1 MCVTSSNQTEQLRL
15 FVAVTLPTEARG
27 ALAEVIGR
35 LRAANLRGVRTVAPE
50 GVHITLK
57 FLGNVDAGRV
67 SEISEALTGA
77 AHGSARFTLALQG
90 LGAFPDGRAPR
101 VLWAGVTVDTA
112 VSGDA
117 EAGVSGFPDAL
128 GALARRVDDA
138 CAGLGFPRERRPFS
152 PHLTIARLRDSAT
165 DADRRRAA
173 DALAAI
179 GLDYSGGFEVS
190 AMHLIKSTLTAS
202 GALYETVCSV
212 DLQDRPT

>member
-1 MCVTSSNQTEQLRL
+1 MTGSRQPEQLRL
-15 FVAVTLPTEARG
+15 FVAVTLPPEVRD

-67 SEISEALTGA
+67 PEISEALTSA
-77 AHGSARFTLALQG
+77 AHGAMPFRLALRG
-90 LGAFPDGRAPR
+90 LGAFPDDRAPR
-101 VLWAGVTVDTA
+101 VLWAGVSVDTA
-112 VSGDA
+112 VSGGTD
-117 EAGVSGFPDAL
+117 AGVSGFPDAL

-138 CAGLGFPRERRPFS
+138 CAGLGFPRERRAFS
-152 PHLTIARLRDSAT
+152 PHLTIARLRDSAS

-179 GLDYSGGFEVS
+179 GLDDSGDFEVS
-190 AMHLIKSTLTAS
+190 AFHLIKSTLTPS
-202 GALYETVCSV
+202 GARYETIHSV
-212 DLQDRPT
+212 RLRERAG

>member
-1 MCVTSSNQTEQLRL
+1 MTSSNQTEQLRL
-15 FVAVTLPTEARG
+15 FVAVTLPTEVRD
-27 ALAEVIGR
+27 ALAGVIGR

-57 FLGNVDAGRV
+57 FLGNVKAARV
-67 SEISEALTGA
+67 SELSEALTGA

-101 VLWAGVTVDTA
+101 VLWAGVT
-112 VSGDA
+112 GDA
-117 EAGVSGFPDAL
+117 EAL

-138 CAGLGFPRERRPFS
+138 CAGLGFPRERRAFS
-152 PHLTIARLRDSAT
+152 PHLTIARLRDSAS

-173 DALAAI
+173 EALAAI

-190 AMHLIKSTLTAS
+190 AMHLIKSTLTPS
-202 GALYETVCSV
+202 GALYETLYSV
-212 DLQDRPT
+212 DLQGRPT

>member
-1 MCVTSSNQTEQLRL
+1 M
-15 FVAVTLPTEARG
+15 AVTLPPEARDV
-27 ALAEVIGR
+27 LAEVIRR
-35 LRAANLRGVRTVAPE
+35 LRAADLRGVRTVAAE

-57 FLGNVDAGRV
+57 FLGNVDAALV
-67 SEISEALTGA
+67 PELSEALTGA
-77 AHGSARFTLALQG
+77 AHGAMPFRLVLRG
-90 LGAFPDGRAPR
+90 LGAFPDERAPR
-101 VLWAGVTVDTA
+101 VLWAGIDGDT
-112 VSGDA
+112 
-117 EAGVSGFPDAL
+117 DAL

-190 AMHLIKSTLTAS
+190 AMHLIKSTLTPS
-202 GALYETVCSV
+202 GARYETLHSV
-212 DLQDRPT
+212 RLGQKAG